1 MTVLNCIWL
10 LEVCQEMYSCQSDEA
25 CYRWKTVS
33 TIYMSTRYIQLAIKI
48 LTQAASL
55 SRSHMLDAVCLVLR
69 QLSRSFLHDTVS
81 SRYVVIQ
88 VLSKCYAVI
97 QVPPKPAETGIDPAG
112 SASTVLLRDMH
123 CALLRMIQNQGAEK
137 DKKEGSKAQPMT
149 AKLFTPDSSGAV
161 PWTANVAQLI
171 LAAPL
176 AKATASAK
184 VRFQFSACRPTA

>member
-1 MTVLNCIWL
+1 
-10 LEVCQEMYSCQSDEA
+10 
-25 CYRWKTVS
+25 
-33 TIYMSTRYIQLAIKI
+33 MSTRHIQLAIKI

-55 SRSHMLDAVCLVLR
+55 SRSHMLNAICLVLR

-81 SRYVVIQ
+81 SRYVGQ
-88 VLSKCYAVI
+88 FCYAVI
-97 QVPPKPAETGIDPAG
+97 QMPPKPAETGIDPAG

-137 DKKEGSKAQPMT
+137 DKKEGSKAQPLT
-149 AKLFTPDSSGAV
+149 AKLFSPDSSGAV

-184 VRFQFSACRPTA
+184 VRFQFPACRLTA